1 MDAAEATAKAA
12 ADAAATAA
20 TDAKAKADAAAGK
33 WGGPNGDNTVK
44 TVDGSYTTT
53 PCLLLLVCAAMVAIV
68 NQCKSAGERFIRT

>member
-1 MDAAEATAKAA
+1 MNAAEAIAKAA

-20 TDAKAKADAAAGK
+20 TDAKAKADAAAGTR
-33 WGGPNGDNTVK
+33 GETQSPNGDNTVK

-68 NQCKSAGERFIRT
+68 NQC